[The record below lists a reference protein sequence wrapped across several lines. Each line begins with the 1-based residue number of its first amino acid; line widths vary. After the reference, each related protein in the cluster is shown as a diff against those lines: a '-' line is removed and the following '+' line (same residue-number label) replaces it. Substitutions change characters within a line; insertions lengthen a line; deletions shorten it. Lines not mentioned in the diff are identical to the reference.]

1 MTIGA
6 SLALRRSLAIALAG
20 LSLAGLA
27 RKASAQPTPT
37 PTPAPTDA
45 VAPAPRHCAAGA
57 RERVYAFLLRGNRV
71 GYETS
76 CRMPDGGIEVFQAF
90 NDRGRG
96 PDLHTRA
103 RFAASGAPVEIAID
117 GKSYLKDDIAERFT
131 GSATT
136 ASWKNRSEQGS
147 RAMPG
152 DAYYI
157 AMAGSTQDLAWL
169 ASALRKAPGKRLS
182 LLPEGEARAES
193 HESQRIAG
201 EGKTRTVRLW
211 SITGLG
217 FQPSYVWL
225 DEYGEFF
232 AYVSSW
238 VIVIPEGWEAA
249 AAGLLS
255 VQETREKA
263 RVAEAERRVRR
274 IPKQPVALTGARVF
288 DSEKAAAQTGITV
301 VISGNRIAA
310 VGPDGSV
317 PIPPGAERIDS
328 RGQTVLPGLWDMHAH
343 PSEGDGMLHLAAGV
357 TSVRDMAAEA
367 GKTELQDSWN
377 AGRAVG
383 PRVVFAGI
391 VDGPGPFQGPTKT
404 LVATDAEARDAVR
417 KMAAA
422 KFRQVK
428 VYSSVKPELVP
439 AIAETAHAAGLR
451 VSGHVPA
458 FMTASQAVAAGF
470 DEIQHMNMIFLN
482 FMAERVSDTRGP
494 ARFTVV
500 AEQAALLDL
509 SSAEVASFLE
519 LLKTRGT
526 TVDPTLDAFEGLFTD
541 RPGEVSAT
549 YRAVADRFPP
559 QVRRGFLEPGLPVP
573 EGMDARYR
581 ESFRA
586 MERFLLLLEK
596 NGIPIVAGTD
606 ALAGFTLPRELELY
620 VESGL
625 SPSRVLQIATRDAAR
640 VAGRGED
647 LGVIAPG
654 RLADLVV
661 IDGDPTSR
669 IGDVRKVRLVIKDGV
684 LYNPAAL
691 CREVGMRP

>member
-1 MTIGA
+1 
-6 SLALRRSLAIALAG
+6 
-20 LSLAGLA
+20 
-27 RKASAQPTPT
+27 
-37 PTPAPTDA
+37 
-45 VAPAPRHCAAGA
+45 
-57 RERVYAFLLRGNRV
+57 
-71 GYETS
+71 
-76 CRMPDGGIEVFQAF
+76 MPDGVIEVFQAI

-103 RFAASGAPVEIAID
+103 RFATSGIPVEIAID
-117 GKSYLKDDIAERFT
+117 GKSYFKDDIAERFLS
-131 GSATT
+131 SAAT

-147 RAMPG
+147 RASPG

-157 AMAGSTQDLAWL
+157 AMSGPTQDTAWL
-169 ASALRKAPGKRLS
+169 AEALRKARGRKLA

-193 HESQRIAG
+193 LESKRVTAN
-201 EGKTRTVRLW
+201 GKARTVRLW

-217 FQPSYVWL
+217 FQPSYIWL
-225 DEYGEFF
+225 EENGELF

-238 VIVIPEGWEAA
+238 VNVIPEGWETA

-255 VQETREKA
+255 AQEARERA

-274 IPKQPVALTGARVF
+274 VPGGPVALTGASVF
-288 DSEKAAAQTGITV
+288 DSEKAATEAGMTV
-301 VISGNRIAA
+301 LLSGNRVTA
-310 VGPDGSV
+310 VGSDGTV
-317 PIPPGAERIDS
+317 TIPSDAERIDA
-328 RGQTVLPGLWDMHAH
+328 RGRTVLPGLWDMHAH
-343 PSEGDGMLHLAAGV
+343 PGQGDGMLHLAAGV
-357 TSVRDMAAEA
+357 TSIRDMAAEA
-367 GKTELQDSWN
+367 GDTELQDGWN
-377 AGRAVG
+377 AGQTVG

-391 VDGPGPFQGPTKT
+391 IDGPGPFQGPTKT
-404 LVATDAEARDAVR
+404 LVATDAEAREAVR

-439 AIAETAHAAGLR
+439 AIAQEAHAAGMR

-482 FMAERVSDTRGP
+482 FMADRVDDTRGP
-494 ARFTVV
+494 VRFTAV

-509 SSAEVASFLE
+509 SSAEVASFLK

-526 TVDPTLDAFEGLFTD
+526 TVDPTLVAFEGLFTD
-541 RPGEVSAT
+541 RPGRVSAA
-549 YRAVADRFPP
+549 YQAVASRFPP

-573 EGMDARYR
+573 EGMDERYR

-586 MERFLLLLEK
+586 MERFVLLLEK

-606 ALAGFTLPRELELY
+606 GLAGFTLARELELL
-620 VESGL
+620 VEAGL
-625 SPSRVLQIATRDAAR
+625 PPARVLQIATRDAAR

-647 LGVIAPG
+647 LGLIAPG
-654 RLADLVV
+654 RLADIVV
-661 IDGDPTSR
+661 IEGDPTTR
-669 IGDVRKVRLVIKDGV
+669 IGDVRNVRLVVKDGV
-684 LYNPAAL
+684 FYEPAAL